1 MEEGSEGM
9 GKPRRARS
17 IWERAAT
24 PSWTVEVRL
33 RGVSWGR
40 GANVTD
46 IIVFE
51 GMDGIGVAL
60 PLSLV
65 LFLFSQLGGVG
76 GVLES
81 FDEDED
87 VRVVSVDVDAEMGT
101 AVGMEGGVDALRT
114 RRMPFR
120 FLMFVEEEDWT
131 RRNRGWSVSDCDDEE
146 ARGGIV
152 VEVEEG
158 VAVLAVDVDVVEEV
172 ADGSEPCISE
182 VVAP

>member
-1 MEEGSEGM
+1 

-24 PSWTVEVRL
+24 PSWTVE
-33 RGVSWGR
+33 

-51 GMDGIGVAL
+51 GIGGIGVVAL
-60 PLSLV
+60 SLSLVLV

-76 GVLES
+76 GVLLES
-81 FDEDED
+81 FDEDEE
-87 VRVVSVDVDAEMGT
+87 VRVVAVDVDVDAEMGT

-131 RRNRGWSVSDCDDEE
+131 RRNRGW
-146 ARGGIV
+146 GIV
-152 VEVEEG
+152 IEVEEG
-158 VAVLAVDVDVVEEV
+158 VAVLAV
-172 ADGSEPCISE
+172 
-182 VVAP
+182 VVAVDMDVPRTVFRLPV

>member
-1 MEEGSEGM
+1 MGGAEVEEGSEGR

-33 RGVSWGR
+33 RGVSCGR

-46 IIVFE
+46 IIVFD
-51 GMDGIGVAL
+51 GMGGIVVAL
-60 PLSLV
+60 PLSLVLV

-76 GVLES
+76 GVLLES

-87 VRVVSVDVDAEMGT
+87 VRAVEVEVEVEMGT

-114 RRMPFR
+114 RRMPFK
-120 FLMFVEEEDWT
+120 FLMLVEEED
-131 RRNRGWSVSDCDDEE
+131 
-146 ARGGIV
+146 
-152 VEVEEG
+152 
-158 VAVLAVDVDVVEEV
+158 
-172 ADGSEPCISE
+172 
-182 VVAP
+182 